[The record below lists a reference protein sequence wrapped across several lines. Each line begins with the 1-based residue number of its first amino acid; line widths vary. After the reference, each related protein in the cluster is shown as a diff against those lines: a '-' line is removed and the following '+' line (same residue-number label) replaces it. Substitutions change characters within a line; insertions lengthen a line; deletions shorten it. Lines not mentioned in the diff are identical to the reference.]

1 MKKIDQAIDKILESK
16 TYSLLILVAF
26 IALGACLI
34 AAVFGEMLWA
44 KYLDFLS
51 IQSGLGG
58 ARALTN
64 DGVPKIVEAYKKPDL
79 TIPIQA
85 VAPPDPNQFPVI

>member
-1 MKKIDQAIDKILESK
+1 MKKIDRAIDKILESK
-16 TYSLLILVAF
+16 TYSLLIFVAF
-26 IALGACLI
+26 IALIACLL

-58 ARALTN
+58 ARAIAN
-64 DGVPKIVEAYKKPDL
+64 DGVPKIVEAYKRSEQL
-79 TIPIQA
+79 TSPQIISQPS
-85 VAPPDPNQFPVI
+85 PNEFPTI